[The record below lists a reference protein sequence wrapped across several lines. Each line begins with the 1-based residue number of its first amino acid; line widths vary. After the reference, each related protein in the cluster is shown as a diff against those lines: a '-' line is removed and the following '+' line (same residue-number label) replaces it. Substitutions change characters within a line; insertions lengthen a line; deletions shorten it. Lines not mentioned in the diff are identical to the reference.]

1 MGYTVWLAMRRA
13 ISLSLMLV
21 FSWMLIAPL
30 FAPDAEA
37 SLPPCCRRN
46 GKHHCMMRMMRAN
59 SGQKGFTTVSEKC
72 PCCPAGGCAVHSTIN
87 QPEPAQQFYADA
99 VRHPAIAP
107 RTEALLR
114 IALLRGHQKRGPPSL
129 LA

>member
-1 MGYTVWLAMRRA
+1 MRRA

-21 FSWMLIAPL
+21 FSWMLIAPF

-37 SLPPCCRRN
+37 SLPSCCRRN

-59 SGQKGFTTVSEKC
+59 IGQRGFTTVSEKC
-72 PCCPAGGCAVHSTIN
+72 PCCPRGANAVHSTVN
-87 QPEPAQQFYADA
+87 RPEPSEQFYAGIA
-99 VRHPAIAP
+99 CHPAIAP
-107 RTEALLR
+107 QTEALLR
-114 IALLRGHQKRGPPSL
+114 IALLRSHQKRGPPSL